1 MARGRGGS
9 AKGRGREKVTRDYYD
24 RLPSDAEYRQ
34 TAHRRAAQQARKAW
48 LIRLLVVAALA
59 VAVHFWG
66 DDLMRLVRGEVQ
78 ETGASF
84 RQVGDNIKEG
94 RDRRSGAGLV
104 EDR

>member
-9 AKGRGREKVTRDYYD
+9 AKRGGREKVTRDYYD

-66 DDLMRLVRGEVQ
+66 DDVIRLVRGEVQ
-78 ETGASF
+78 ETGTSLG
-84 RQVGDNIKEG
+84 QVGDNIKDG
-94 RDRRSGAGLV
+94 RDRRSGADWV
-104 EDR
+104 EGR